1 MAIDWGWVLIISGAL
16 LILVEVALGGFA
28 GFDLVL
34 IGSAI
39 MTGGAVGKWMNDSRL
54 GLLVASAL
62 CAVYIVAGRRWV
74 RSKLKVRHTA
84 SNADALLGR
93 AALVTERI
101 DAHHAG
107 QIRVQDETWR
117 ALPAAGV
124 AVPIEPGTEVQ
135 VESLDGVT
143 LLVRR

>member
-1 MAIDWGWVLIISGAL
+1 MTIDWGWVLIIAGAL
-16 LILVEVALGGFA
+16 LILIEVALGGFA

-34 IGSAI
+34 IGSAF
-39 MTGGAVGKWMNDSRL
+39 MVGGAVGKWTHDTRL

-62 CAVYIVAGRRWV
+62 CALYIVAGRRWV
-74 RSKLKVRHTA
+74 RSRLKVQHTA
-84 SNADALLGR
+84 SNADAVLGR
-93 AALVTERI
+93 AGLVTARI
-101 DAHHAG
+101 DTHHAG
-107 QIRVQDETWR
+107 QVKVQDETWR

-124 AVPIEPGTEVQ
+124 AVPIEPGTEVK